1 MWYNPT
7 FKEHVIA
14 TLKVLFIIAIG
25 FILMITFSCQSKLE
39 HYDTTPNPQNFIMT
53 NKYKV
58 GDVVYLKPDST
69 KALINKVG
77 VSYYTIHKGSKQNV
91 FIPTICGEESIYGK
105 E

>member
-14 TLKVLFIIAIG
+14 TLKVLVIIAIG
-25 FILMITFSCQSKLE
+25 FILMLTFGCKGMDKYSP
-39 HYDTTPNPQNFIMT
+39 DVNAFTMT

-69 KALINKVG
+69 KALIVKINLSSYSLHKVE
-77 VSYYTIHKGSKQNV
+77 KED
-91 FIPTICGEESIYGK
+91 FITRTLCGEEAIYGK
-105 E
+105 EE

>member
-1 MWYNPT
+1 MWYHPT

-25 FILMITFSCQSKLE
+25 VILMLTFGCKSMDKYSPDVK
-39 HYDTTPNPQNFIMT
+39 TFTMT

-69 KALINKVG
+69 KALIVKINPS
-77 VSYYTIHKGSKQNV
+77 SYSLHKGNNEK
-91 FIPTICGEESIYGK
+91 ILIRTLCGEEAIYGK
-105 E
+105 EE